1 MYVWQLILFE
11 NAQFKL
17 CKGHDEPLAG
27 KMFQEWNRK
36 KPVNQI
42 HFNISILQF
51 SASVEAGEQKGKGK
65 KKDDL
70 GSRKVKIGV
79 KRKRLFSL
87 GNLEKYCGE
96 RNAFHF

>member
-1 MYVWQLILFE
+1 MSMYVWQLILFE

-65 KKDDL
+65 KRMIKDQ
-70 GSRKVKIGV
+70 
-79 KRKRLFSL
+79 
-87 GNLEKYCGE
+87 E
-96 RNAFHF
+96 R